1 MTRNSLRKA
10 IAFQLYKLADWIEP
24 KQQMIIT
31 LDQAQ
36 RQQDVVEIVAA
47 NPALFTN

>member
-24 KQQMIIT
+24 KQQLTIT
-31 LDQAQ
+31 INQAQ
-36 RQQDVVEIVAA
+36 RQQDVAEIVASH
-47 NPALFTN
+47 PALFN